1 MHPYS
6 YVRPICVDDPVPVR
20 IAVTLSIFAASC
32 SLAAL
37 LAAFAGA
44 VDFALVMAALV
55 IVVGLVVLAIA
66 RSFCA

>member
-6 YVRPICVDDPVPVR
+6 YVRPICVDDPTPIR
-20 IAVTLSIFAASC
+20 IAVTLSIIAASC

-66 RSFCA
+66 RSYT